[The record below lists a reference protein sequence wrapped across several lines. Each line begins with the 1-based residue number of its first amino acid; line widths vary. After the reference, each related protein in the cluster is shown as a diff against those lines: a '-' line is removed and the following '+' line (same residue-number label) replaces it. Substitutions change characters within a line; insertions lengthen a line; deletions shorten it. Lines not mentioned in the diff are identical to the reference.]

1 MVPDPSERLVK
12 WINSGNLHCRAQ
24 KQEMRNQTRRLLKMT
39 TSSSVLDH
47 STCTA
52 DDNESIKTNR
62 TSQWECL
69 QEVGSLELCSLGS
82 SLVQSNNRTS
92 SQWECMPEGG
102 SIELCS
108 LGSPVQS
115 DEGAVTHSSS
125 VDNTVFIFD
134 CPDGALFN
142 EKVAARSWTR
152 AS

>member
-24 KQEMRNQTRRLLKMT
+24 KQEMRNQTRRAAAFWTKRMALLVLPT
-39 TSSSVLDH
+39 TTNQSKLIGPRNGNACKKWAVLNCVAWGAVSSSPIIGLH
-47 STCTA
+47 HNGNACQ
-52 DDNESIKTNR
+52 K
-62 TSQWECL
+62 
-69 QEVGSLELCSLGS
+69 
-82 SLVQSNNRTS
+82 
-92 SQWECMPEGG
+92 GG

-125 VDNTVFIFD
+125 ADNTVFIFD